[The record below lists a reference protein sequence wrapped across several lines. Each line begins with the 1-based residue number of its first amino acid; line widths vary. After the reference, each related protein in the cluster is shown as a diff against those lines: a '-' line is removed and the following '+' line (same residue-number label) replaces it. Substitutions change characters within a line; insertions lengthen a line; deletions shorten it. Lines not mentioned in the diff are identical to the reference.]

1 MWEKNYFDWLENIED
16 WCISRQIWWG
26 HRIPAWYCQDCD
38 EVIVAMEE
46 PKQCSGCSSK
56 NLIQES
62 DVLDTWFS
70 SALWPFSTMGW
81 PEETPELES
90 FYPTS
95 VLVTG
100 FDILFF
106 WVARMM
112 MMGLHFMKEVPFRE
126 VYIHALVRDAEG
138 QKMSKSKGNVIDP
151 LVIMDRYGTDAF
163 RFTLA
168 AFAAQGRDVRLSEE
182 RIEGY
187 RHFVNKLWNASRFTL
202 MNLEGVE
209 TSGVLP
215 EPKRL
220 ADRWMLSRLQEIA
233 LQVSKALDSFHFNEA
248 ASVLY
253 QFTWHEFC
261 DWYLEMIKPVLYGH
275 NEMEREET
283 QQCLLH
289 GLSSILR
296 LLHPIMP
303 YVTEE
308 LWHNL
313 PGNEGSIMVADF
325 PRPDENL
332 VDRQGE
338 EQMAVVME
346 VTTAIRNIRGEM
358 NVAPAAQVEAMVF
371 GPESLTTIVTTH
383 GHYIEDLARLS
394 ALELVRDGERPRVA
408 ASAVVR
414 ELELF
419 VPLEGVLDFKEEN
432 RRLRKEISK
441 LEPELARTQ
450 KKLANDA
457 FLSRAPADIVA
468 KEKNKLERLG
478 GKLDKLQAQLEKLTK
493 LSGEG

>member
-1 MWEKNYFDWLENIED
+1 
-16 WCISRQIWWG
+16 
-26 HRIPAWYCQDCD
+26 
-38 EVIVAMEE
+38 
-46 PKQCSGCSSK
+46 
-56 NLIQES
+56 
-62 DVLDTWFS
+62 
-70 SALWPFSTMGW
+70 
-81 PEETPELES
+81 
-90 FYPTS
+90 
-95 VLVTG
+95 
-100 FDILFF
+100 
-106 WVARMM
+106 
-112 MMGLHFMKEVPFRE
+112 
-126 VYIHALVRDAEG
+126 
-138 QKMSKSKGNVIDP
+138 
-151 LVIMDRYGTDAF
+151 MDRYGTDAF

-209 TSGVLP
+209 AAGMLP

-220 ADRWMLSRLQEIA
+220 ADRWMLSRLQEIVR
-233 LQVSKALDSFHFNEA
+233 QVSEALDSYHFNEA

-261 DWYLEMIKPVLYGH
+261 DWYLEMIKPVLYGD
-275 NEMEREET
+275 NEKERKET
-283 QQCLLH
+283 QQFLLH

-308 LWHNL
+308 LWHHL
-313 PGNEGSIMVADF
+313 PDNEGSIMVAEF
-325 PRPDENL
+325 PRSDESL

-338 EQMAVVME
+338 GQMAVVMD

-371 GPESLTTIVTTH
+371 GPEGLTSIVKTH
-383 GHYIEDLARLS
+383 GHYVEDLARLS
-394 ALELVRDGERPRVA
+394 TLEVVWDGERPRVA

-419 VPLEGVLDFKEEN
+419 VPLEGVLDFKEES
-432 RRLRKEISK
+432 RRLQKEISK

-450 KKLANDA
+450 KKLTNNA

-468 KEKNKLERLG
+468 KEKDKLERLG

-493 LSGEG
+493 LSGGG